1 MPTLTITFTN
11 DQADRIQAAFVERLN
26 IPDPNMGDL
35 KQWVVNQIRA
45 VVLDEERAAAIRA
58 VQQSH
63 IDAPFDPS

>member
-1 MPTLTITFTN
+1 MPTLTITFTAA
-11 DQADRIQAAFVERLN
+11 QADRIKVAFVERLN
-26 IPDPNMGDL
+26 IPEPNMGDL
-35 KQWVVNQIRA
+35 KQWVVNQIRS